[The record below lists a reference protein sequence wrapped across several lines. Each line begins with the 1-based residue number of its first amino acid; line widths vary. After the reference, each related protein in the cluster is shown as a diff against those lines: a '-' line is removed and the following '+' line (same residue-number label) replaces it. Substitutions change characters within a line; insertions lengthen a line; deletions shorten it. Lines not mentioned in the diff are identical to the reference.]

1 MTIGLNPFGWQKC
14 LTDSMKRRRAIWLVG
29 VCIAVVALAWL
40 ALRQASI
47 RALDEPGQAETYL
60 ANKAKRVLVGR
71 AARHIGR
78 PQPVDLSQ
86 SVMIGGMQFRARCAS
101 CHGLDGRTPSD
112 IGSAMYP
119 RVSDLGS
126 AQVQEWSD
134 AELFWIIQNG
144 IRLTGMPGFGKS
156 LSNEEIWPLVDY
168 IRSLRNSSMRS
179 DPVAEK
185 SASAPGAADRQWR
198 AR

>member
-1 MTIGLNPFGWQKC
+1 MWLLGLSIG
-14 LTDSMKRRRAIWLVG
+14 M
-29 VCIAVVALAWL
+29 VALAWI
-40 ALRQASI
+40 ALRQASL
-47 RALDEPGQAETYL
+47 RALDEPGRAETYL
-60 ANKAKRVLVGR
+60 ATKAKRLVVGR
-71 AARHIGR
+71 EARHISR
-78 PQPVDLSQ
+78 LQPANLSQ

-112 IGSAMYP
+112 VGSAMYP

-126 AQVQEWSD
+126 AQVQAWSN
-134 AELFWIIQNG
+134 AELFWIVQNG

-168 IRSLRNSSMRS
+168 IRSLGNSSMRS
-179 DPVAEK
+179 DRVTEK
-185 SASAPGAADRQWR
+185 NVSAPAAADRRWR